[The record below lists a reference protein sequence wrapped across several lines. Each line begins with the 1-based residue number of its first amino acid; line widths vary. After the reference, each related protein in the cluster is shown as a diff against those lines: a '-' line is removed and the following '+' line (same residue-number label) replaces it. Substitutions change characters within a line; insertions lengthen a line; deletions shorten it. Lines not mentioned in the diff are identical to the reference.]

1 MTTPVIELT
10 GVSKDYRGLRPLRIH
25 ELRVHEGERVAIV
38 GLDQPMAE
46 VFINLA
52 TGAALP
58 DSGEVKV
65 FGRPTSAIGD
75 GAEWLALVDR
85 VGIVSDR
92 AVLLDSL
99 SVLQNLAVPFTLEI
113 EPLPDDVAAR
123 AADLAREVGLPE
135 SECVKTVAM
144 LSALARAKVRLGRA
158 LALDPSVV
166 LLEHPTAHVDPSETA
181 ALGNRI
187 RSVAGRRGAAV
198 VALTVDQTFAIAVA
212 ERVLVLDAATGR
224 LSEPRRR
231 WFGFQRR

>member
-10 GVSKDYRGLRPLRIH
+10 GVSTDYRGLRPLRIH
-25 ELRVHEGERVAIV
+25 ELRVYDRERVAIV

-46 VFINLA
+46 VFVNLA

-58 DSGEVKV
+58 DSGDVKV

-75 GAEWLALVDR
+75 SAEWLALVDR
-85 VGIVSDR
+85 FGIVTNR

-113 EPLPDDVAAR
+113 EPPPDNVAAR

-135 SECVKTVAM
+135 SECMKPVAA
-144 LSALARAKVRLGRA
+144 LNALARARVRLGRA

-166 LLEHPTAHVDPSETA
+166 LLEHPTADVDPSDAA
-181 ALGNRI
+181 ALGNLI
-187 RSVAGRRGAAV
+187 RSVAGSRRAAV
-198 VALTVDQTFAIAVA
+198 LAVTIDQTFATAVA
-212 ERVLVLDAATGR
+212 ERVLILDAATGR

-231 WFGFQRR
+231 WFGFERR